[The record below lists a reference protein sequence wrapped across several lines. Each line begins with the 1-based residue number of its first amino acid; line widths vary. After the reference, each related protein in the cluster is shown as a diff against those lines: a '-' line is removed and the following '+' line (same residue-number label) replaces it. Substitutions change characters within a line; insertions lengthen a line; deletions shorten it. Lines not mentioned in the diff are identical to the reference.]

1 MVPFQVMLTF
11 LDLLPWLGGKGAA
24 GLASRGRRLSCSL
37 STHPNAVH
45 NGGCFALCSLW
56 VPNEV
61 IPGTKYPPAEG
72 VIFIG
77 STGQA
82 GARVLSH
89 SARETPVSHRSGSRS
104 GGSLS
109 RVPQPDVGQNC
120 PLTQVLNP
128 CLMSR
133 ALAAF

>member
-1 MVPFQVMLTF
+1 M
-11 LDLLPWLGGKGAA
+11 
-24 GLASRGRRLSCSL
+24 ASRGRRLSCSL

-45 NGGCFALCSLW
+45 NGGCFALCGLW

-89 SARETPVSHRSGSRS
+89 SAREAPVSHRSGL
-104 GGSLS
+104 GAGDHSLQGATTRCGAKLS
-109 RVPQPDVGQNC
+109 SDTGPQSLLDEQSTGCV
-120 PLTQVLNP
+120 LTTLGPSVHP
-128 CLMSR
+128 FPSMKWHG
-133 ALAAF
+133 